1 MLEKLFGEETL
12 QHQTGLGVD
21 NLQDLDVLTAE
32 WDLLIEIQ
40 NTLRQIQGVKLK
52 HIKGHQDKT
61 GAYRSLS
68 ILAQLNVDADDKARE
83 YRREHGKAHLFY

>member
-1 MLEKLFGEETL
+1 MRTLCEETL